1 MTDRA
6 LAGHSAGMLAAF
18 ADAASPPLPAV
29 VGADARD
36 AARAPDFDQLYES
49 YFDFVWRSLRRLGVR
64 EASLDDAAQDVF
76 LVVHKKL
83 GAFEGRAGL
92 KTWLFGIT
100 LKVAATHRRTARRR
114 DADELP
120 RTVADLESP
129 TPHEVTAQAE
139 AVRLLHSLL
148 DSLSDERR
156 EVFVM
161 MELEQMSAPEVA
173 EALGVSP
180 NTVYSRL
187 RKARSEFESALA
199 RHRAR
204 SKRP

>member
-1 MTDRA
+1 MTDRT
-6 LAGHSAGMLAAF
+6 LSGHSGGMLAAF
-18 ADAASPPLPAV
+18 ADASPSLPGIS
-29 VGADARD
+29 GAEARD
-36 AARAPDFDQLYES
+36 AAAERPGFDQLYEQ

-64 EASLDDAAQDVF
+64 EAALDDAAQDVF
-76 LVVHKKL
+76 VVVHKKL
-83 GAFEGRAGL
+83 GAFEERSGI

-120 RTVADLESP
+120 GSVADLQSP
-129 TPHEVTAQAE
+129 TPHDVTARAE

-148 DSLSDERR
+148 DSLADERR

-173 EALGVSP
+173 ETLGVSS